1 MGAVYFVMP
10 FFKFSYSLRKAK
22 ENLFGQ
28 NTSFSNGHVL
38 NESKQQLELDSGAE
52 EAVTG
57 EYALV
62 INGHSLV
69 SWPEAIVLSFSLPQ

>member
-1 MGAVYFVMP
+1 M
-10 FFKFSYSLRKAK
+10 
-22 ENLFGQ
+22 FGQ

-52 EAVTG
+52 VVTG

-62 INGHSLV
+62 VNGHSLV
-69 SWPEAIVLSFSLPQ
+69 SLPEAIVLSFSLPQ